1 MNPSKTKKIIEPKLS
16 YKIMSVLFKVH
27 SELGGRYQE
36 KYYQRAIAKGLEK
49 ANIKFKKELPI
60 NITFEGSNIGK
71 YFLDF
76 IIEDKIILEVK
87 TAPELSP
94 TDFKQVSAYLK
105 AKKLELGII
114 ANFRGPKLTYKRIL
128 NPELQHSG

>member
-1 MNPSKTKKIIEPKLS
+1 MPKIIEPKLS
-16 YKIMSVLFKVH
+16 YKIMGVLFKVH

-49 ANIKFKKELPI
+49 TGMKYKKELPV
-60 NITFEGSNIGK
+60 NITFEDSNIGK

-76 IIEDKIILEVK
+76 LIEDKIILEVK
-87 TAPELSP
+87 AVPKLNP
-94 TDFKQVSAYLK
+94 LDFKQVSAYLK

-114 ANFRGPKLTYKRIL
+114 ANFRGPKLSYKRVL
-128 NPELQHSG
+128 NPELRHSD